1 MEHYTLS
8 KIIEDN
14 AEAIGSKID
23 LSKVI
28 YQANLMQSI
37 LPKTTSFKTRYWIA
51 CSLLVV
57 AISYSNK

>member
-14 AEAIGSKID
+14 AEAIGLKID
-23 LSKVI
+23 ITKVI
-28 YQANLMQSI
+28 HEANHLQSV
-37 LPKTTSFKTRYWIA
+37 LPKTTSFKTRQRIA
-51 CSLLVV
+51 YSLLVV